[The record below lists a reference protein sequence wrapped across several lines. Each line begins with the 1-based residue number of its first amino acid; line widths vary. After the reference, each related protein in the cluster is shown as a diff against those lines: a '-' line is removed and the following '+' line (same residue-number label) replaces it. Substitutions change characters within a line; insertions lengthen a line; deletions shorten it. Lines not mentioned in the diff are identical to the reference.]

1 MEAGGRLSSVRQM
14 NLQGEEWDDC
24 RKKVTWRMSDPA
36 EADLDLNSDL
46 LIPYPS
52 HQYLEGSEAMP

>member
-1 MEAGGRLSSVRQM
+1 MEAGGRLSSGRQVD
-14 NLQGEEWDDC
+14 LQGEEWDDY
-24 RKKVTWRMSDPA
+24 RTKVTWRMSDPA

-52 HQYLEGSEAMP
+52 HQYLEGNEAMS